1 MNFSDGQLASQFP
14 TRGQGPFWDLFPDS
28 TVGAYAGW
36 AWGVSRIIDG
46 LELTADQN
54 QIDTTRLAVT
64 GCSYAGKMA
73 LWAGAFDERI
83 ALTITP
89 RKRRWRLKLAIDLHL
104 RSRERRH
111 ACRAAD

>member
-64 GCSYAGKMA
+64 GCS
-73 LWAGAFDERI
+73 
-83 ALTITP
+83 
-89 RKRRWRLKLAIDLHL
+89 
-104 RSRERRH
+104 
-111 ACRAAD
+111 